1 MDEKANDDG
10 SAPDPLSEST
20 PYPDNDLPPSKST
33 DRLVS
38 RLAEL
43 RAQVEILAPPDQ
55 DRGREAIERMLQA
68 QERVAT
74 LEQMLARARERED
87 SLTVQSI
94 RDQAAIA
101 DSESRLAEMSAIAA
115 RVATSEAA
123 RREEETVAAEAN
135 RKLTL
140 AQAEADARR
149 TEIERLRSRCSEL
162 ETDLSRLA
170 REVAAATVARAEA
183 SRTERERNEARDRA
197 SAERRLAAEDRRR
210 AAEANLRAAE
220 LQSQLLAAERRIV
233 KLTNERGPSETEP
246 EAPPKVL
253 GSKRTQARTEARTG
267 TLTEAGTEART
278 ESPAES
284 PAKAP
289 SEAPWTT
296 LQRASFAAAGSAE
309 LVERTADENDVIDLT
324 QETPDPVEQETANG
338 TTEPEDVPAAS
349 GASQVKGIGLF
360 GRMLRGRQHD
370 PDTGSSHHQP
380 E

>member
-10 SAPDPLSEST
+10 SAPDTLSEST
-20 PYPDNDLPPSKST
+20 PHPDDDVPASKST

-115 RVATSEAA
+115 RVATSEEA
-123 RREEETVAAEAN
+123 RREAETVAAEAD

-140 AQAEADARR
+140 AQAEAEARQG
-149 TEIERLRSRCSEL
+149 EIERLRSRCSEL

-210 AAEANLRAAE
+210 AAEANLRATE
-220 LQSQLLAAERRIV
+220 LQAQLLAAERRIV
-233 KLTNERGPSETEP
+233 KLTNERSASETAP
-246 EAPPKVL
+246 EAPPNVL
-253 GSKRTQARTEARTG
+253 ESRRTEAPAEARTGARTEA
-267 TLTEAGTEART
+267 
-278 ESPAES
+278 PAES
-284 PAKAP
+284 PSKAH

-309 LVERTADENDVIDLT
+309 PVERTTDESDVIDLT
-324 QETPDPVEQETANG
+324 QETPDPVEQDTGNG
-338 TTEPEDVPAAS
+338 TAEPEDVPAAS
-349 GASQVKGIGLF
+349 GASHGKGIGLF
-360 GRMLRGRQHD
+360 GRMLRGRQHEAD
-370 PDTGSSHHQP
+370 AGP